1 MINNI
6 SPEDILFIDVETV
19 PAVPSYADMSEAM
32 QQLWDRKTKGSRG
45 EDESAADVYE
55 RAGIYSEFGRIVCIS
70 AGFLTG
76 QVFRVKSVYGSDE
89 KVLLGEFGAL
99 INKWSA
105 RRDPYLCAHNGKD
118 FDFPYIARRMIIN
131 RVKVPDIL
139 DSAGKKPW
147 DIKHLDTMELWK
159 FGEYKHFVSL
169 ALLAEIFGI
178 PTPKDDID
186 GSQVASVYWKDNDI
200 KRIVTYCE
208 KDVIT
213 VARVLMRF
221 IGRDDISDE
230 NIESLTRFQ

>member
-6 SPEDILFIDVETV
+6 NPEDILFIDVETV
-19 PAVPSYADMSEAM
+19 PAVPAFDEMSESM
-32 QQLWDRKTKGSRG
+32 QMMWDKKTKGSRG
-45 EDESAADVYE
+45 VDESAADVYE
-55 RAGIYSEFGRIVCIS
+55 RAGIYSEFGKIICIS

-99 INKWSA
+99 INKWSS

-186 GSQVASVYWKDNDI
+186 GSQVASVYWKDNDL

-221 IGRDDISDE
+221 IGRDDISDD
-230 NIESLTRFQ
+230 NVESLTRFQ